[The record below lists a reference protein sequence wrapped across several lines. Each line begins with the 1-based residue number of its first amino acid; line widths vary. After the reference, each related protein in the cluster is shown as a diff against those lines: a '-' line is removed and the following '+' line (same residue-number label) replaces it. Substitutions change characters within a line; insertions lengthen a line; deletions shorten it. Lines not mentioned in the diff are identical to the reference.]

1 MTITEA
7 AVEYASLGWSVLPVK
22 PQEKR
27 PLMQNWTQYIR
38 SKASVGMLQSWFD
51 NLSGAGVGM
60 VTGRISNIVV
70 IDVESTCPES
80 IESILRRYP
89 TQLVSRTGS
98 GGYHLYYQYPANVGT
113 ISNRVGLF
121 EGVDLRADGGFIV
134 LPPTIHPSG
143 GVYQWVSRGIPGMFP
158 AVLLDIQS
166 SASTVYGNN
175 DRWITEVLRGVGEG
189 QRNDACARLCG
200 YFFKKGLTAD
210 VVESL
215 ILEWNERNNPPMP
228 VSEVRTTV
236 RSIERKHADQSVG
249 FTSVEFVDDTR
260 TVKSSSPPPNTFE
273 LLRLKDYISGYGD
286 EGATW
291 LINDWLPDKSVVFL
305 VAPPESYKTWLLMD
319 LVTSVAMGT
328 PFLGQFPVNN
338 KGPAIIIQQEDSH
351 GGLTERISLM
361 LNEKMGNMIVFNPDG
376 YQFPV
381 EPDPPIYVHPSRMLR
396 FDNPEVIRELE
407 EQIKIIRPRIVVIDP
422 LYSTTSVDNY
432 MAQSAEQMMVLKSWR
447 DKYGCTFVLAHHSR
461 KNVDPDS
468 TAREDSWG
476 SQFLNAFLEA
486 GWQIRRSSKLRDNEI
501 VIRRHSK
508 TMGNQSPIVLAFDIS
523 TVYPFRYSVSV
534 TPYTASSGGAGGRPA
549 PAQGGI
555 CGMLSSGP
563 LSQADIAQQTGKSR
577 SVVSRQIKQLEN
589 TGSIEKMPDGRYK
602 LTLPT
607 E

>member
-1 MTITEA
+1 MTTTEA
-7 AVEYASLGWSVLPVK
+7 ALEYASYGWSVLPVK

-27 PLMQNWTQYIR
+27 PLMQNWLQYTKSRASLDMIR
-38 SKASVGMLQSWFD
+38 TWFD
-51 NLSGAGVGM
+51 NLTGAGVGT
-60 VTGRISNIVV
+60 VTGRVSNIVV
-70 IDVESTCPES
+70 LDVESTCPES
-80 IESILRRYP
+80 IDSILRRYP

-98 GGYHLYYQYPANVGT
+98 GGYHLYYQYPLNVNT
-113 ISNRVGLF
+113 ISNRVRLF

-134 LPPTIHPSG
+134 LPPTLHPSG
-143 GVYQWVSRGIPGMFP
+143 GVYKWVNRGVPGAFP
-158 AVLLDIQS
+158 ATLLDIQS
-166 SASTVYGNN
+166 SPSDMYGHG

-200 YFFKKGLTAD
+200 YFFKKGVATD

-215 ILEWNERNNPPMP
+215 LMEWNERNDPPMP
-228 VSEVRTTV
+228 VSEVRTTM
-236 RSIERKHADQSVG
+236 RSIERKHADQAVS
-249 FTSVEFVDDTR
+249 FTSVEFVDDTQAQR
-260 TVKSSSPPPNTFE
+260 RNAQPSNTFE
-273 LLRLKDYISGYGD
+273 LLKLKDYIHGYGD

-291 LINDWLPDKSVVFL
+291 LINDWLPDKSIVFL

-319 LVTSVAMGT
+319 LATSVATGA
-328 PFLGQFPVNN
+328 PFLGQFPINN

-361 LNEKMGNMIVFNPDG
+361 LNEKMGNPVILDPTG

-396 FDNPEVIRELE
+396 FDNPDVLRELE
-407 EQIKIIRPRIVVIDP
+407 EQIKTIRPRIVIVDP

-432 MAQSAEQMMVLKSWR
+432 MAQSAEQMMILKTWR

-486 GWQIRRSSKLRDNEI
+486 GWQIRRNNKLKDNEI

-508 TMGNQSPIVLAFDIS
+508 TTGNQPSAVLAFDIS
-523 TVYPFRYSVSV
+523 TVFPFRYKVSV
-534 TPYTASSGGAGGRPA
+534 APYSPTMSGAGGRPA
-549 PAQGGI
+549 PAQDGI
-555 CGMLSSGP
+555 CSMLAGGP
-563 LSQADIAQQTGKSR
+563 LSQADITRQAGKSR
-577 SVVSRQIKQLEN
+577 GVVSRQIKQLEG
-589 TGSIEKMPDGRYK
+589 TGNIEKMPDGRYR
-602 LTLPT
+602 LLLPA